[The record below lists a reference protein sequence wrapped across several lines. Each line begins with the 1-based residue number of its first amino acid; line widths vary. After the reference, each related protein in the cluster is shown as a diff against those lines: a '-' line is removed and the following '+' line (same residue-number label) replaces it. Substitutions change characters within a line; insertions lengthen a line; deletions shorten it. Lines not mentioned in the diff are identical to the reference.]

1 MSAHFTRPRDLSY
14 VCNYLSPDLN
24 LMLHKTITWFCK
36 ILIHSEFS
44 RSEATVYAEGRSF
57 FWLLGTS
64 RGPVTVPENG
74 ITHGNDGPRLQSG
87 RSNPRLPAFAAV
99 TLSEVPWT
107 GRRPLGDSFSKVP
120 PGPSRAADPPAPQT
134 LSSSSSLHDSDAV
147 CQLLLKRER
156 SGVSIVVVKQS
167 TRETKLPRGF
177 WGDGD
182 RGGGC
187 TGELKF
193 TALHQKE

>member
-1 MSAHFTRPRDLSY
+1 M
-14 VCNYLSPDLN
+14 
-24 LMLHKTITWFCK
+24 
-36 ILIHSEFS
+36 
-44 RSEATVYAEGRSF
+44 EGRSF
-57 FWLLGTS
+57 FLLLGTS

-74 ITHGNDGPRLQSG
+74 ITHSNDGPRLQSG

-107 GRRPLGDSFSKVP
+107 GRRPLGDSFSKVL
-120 PGPSRAADPPAPQT
+120 PGPSRAADPPAPQI

-147 CQLLLKRER
+147 CRFLLKMER
-156 SGVSIVVVKQS
+156 SGVLIVVVKQS

-182 RGGGC
+182 VLKSDSGGGGV
-187 TGELKF
+187 GELKF
-193 TALHQKE
+193 TALH